1 MHEVSLAGG
10 ILQVVENALR
20 HEPDTRLKRLTLEV
34 GALAGVETRAL
45 DFALRTLAS
54 GTVLEGAEIVLDEV
68 PGQAWCLQ
76 CSQTVP
82 ILSRLD
88 PCPRCASHWVQ
99 PTGGTELKVR
109 DLIVV
114 DSVLSPKE

>member
-10 ILQVVENALR
+10 ILRVVENALR
-20 HEPDTRLKRLTLEV
+20 DEPEARLKQLTVEV

-45 DFALRTLAS
+45 EFALRTLAD
-54 GTVLEGAEIVLDEV
+54 GTVLAGAEIVLDEV

-76 CSQTVP
+76 CHQTVT

-88 PCPRCASHWVQ
+88 ACPHCASHWVQ
-99 PTGGTELKVR
+99 ATGGTELKVR
-109 DLIVV
+109 ELIVV
-114 DSVLSPKE
+114 DPVLSPKE

>member
-10 ILQVVENALR
+10 ILQVVEKALYG
-20 HEPDTRLKRLTLEV
+20 EAGARLKRLTVEV
-34 GALAGVETRAL
+34 GALAGVETCAL
-45 DFALRTLAS
+45 DFALRTLAR

-76 CSQTVP
+76 CSQSVP

-88 PCPRCASHWVQ
+88 PCPRCASRWVQ

-109 DLIVV
+109 ELIVV
-114 DSVLSPKE
+114 DPVLSPKE